1 MALSKIEVR
10 LSLVYYLSRQML
22 LDVAG
27 RLPPER
33 AQVVLLN
40 RDELNERLVSVGESP
55 VHLEFGQRQNGRR
68 EAARS
73 AFAKELMNEPGN
85 VGYDT
90 DGNLV
95 RTLGGGKVEIID
107 PAVLD
112 DPKTK

>member
-1 MALSKIEVR
+1 MPIHSSGSISAEVPGLTLDRIYAALEGRFSPSD
-10 LSLVYYLSRQML
+10 LS
-22 LDVAG
+22 
-27 RLPPER
+27 E
-33 AQVVLLN
+33 
-40 RDELNERLVSVGESP
+40 DELAIYYDLRGK
-55 VHLEFGQRQNGRR
+55 RQNGRS

-73 AFAKELMNEPGN
+73 TFAKELMNEPGN

-112 DPKTK
+112 DLKTK